1 LPFSTGFKQ
10 LDNPSNRCEVLNLL
24 LGSIAFEELGLAHL
38 INAEAEKIEF
48 AIHYSNIDIEC
59 LLKVN
64 QSARKMLRDI
74 IKKEMILQLKLE
86 EILQETV
93 VDGYDDCDK

>member
-1 LPFSTGFKQ
+1 LPFSTGFKHHDHP
-10 LDNPSNRCEVLNLL
+10 LNRCEVLNLL
-24 LGSIAFEELGLAHL
+24 LESIAFEELGLAHL
-38 INAEAEKIEF
+38 INAEAEKIQY
-48 AIHYSNIDIEC
+48 ATNYSNIDIEC

-86 EILQETV
+86 DILQETV